1 MLAKVL
7 AGTVAVASGALFAGP
22 MPERLGREL
31 PISTLQD
38 AATAAIL
45 DWLGTPDLQ
54 IDFASARQRSAVPV
68 PTGTLTLR
76 LRALPDTRGLI
87 PAHVQATVEVRVE
100 GRLSAVIPLVARI
113 RAPRA
118 VWVAVRRLAVGHAAE
133 PGDFRSELLDVAGL
147 PRQPWLEVIPERQ
160 RLLRSIKPGQILS
173 RDMLAPEVDVAA
185 GDVVTLQA
193 QQESVTASH
202 KALALQSGS
211 TGDWLLVRPLGS
223 TQSVVARV
231 LARGRLEAR

>member
-54 IDFASARQRSAVPV
+54 IEFASARQRSAVPV

-100 GRLSAVIPLVARI
+100 GRLSAVIPLAARI
-113 RAPRA
+113 RAPRP
-118 VWVAVRRLAVGHAAE
+118 VWIAARHLPVGHAAE

-185 GDVVTLQA
+185 GDVVTLLA